1 MKFDPTLMVPQ
12 VRESLEHSSI
22 ARHRRMR
29 EQDITHLEG
38 ESLIPV
44 AA

>member
-1 MKFDPTLMVPQ
+1 MKFDPTLMVRQ
-12 VRESLEHSSI
+12 VRERLENSSI

-29 EQDITHLEG
+29 EQVITHLEG
-38 ESLIPV
+38 ESVIPV